1 MIEWSTVISLLV
13 FGLILVVAEIV
24 FVPGT
29 TLVGVIGFC
38 FLIVGVGLSFR
49 YFGGE
54 AGWITLGITSVACGG
69 LLYFSF
75 TTDAWKRFSLKSA
88 SNSKVNEGELDHLQV
103 GMEGKTVSALR
114 PMGKA
119 ELNNQTVEV
128 KTNGDYLDS
137 GSRVRI
143 IKILMNQII
152 VEPINSFTKPQ

>member
-1 MIEWSTVISLLV
+1 MVEWSTVISLLV

-54 AGWITLGITSVACGG
+54 VGWVTLGVTSVACGG

-88 SNSKVNEGELDHLQV
+88 INSKVNEGELDNLKV
-103 GMEGKTVSALR
+103 GMEGQTVSALR
-114 PMGKA
+114 PIGKA

-137 GSRVRI
+137 GSRIKI
-143 IKILMNQII
+143 IKIISNQII
-152 VEPINSFTKPQ
+152 VEPIN

>member
-1 MIEWSTVISLLV
+1 
-13 FGLILVVAEIV
+13 
-24 FVPGT
+24 VPGT

-88 SNSKVNEGELDHLQV
+88 INSKVNEGELDHLQV

>member
-1 MIEWSTVISLLV
+1 MVEWSTVISLLV

-38 FLIVGVGLSFR
+38 FLIVGVGLSFK

-54 AGWITLGITSVACGG
+54 IGWVTLGVTSVACGG

-75 TTDAWKRFSLKSA
+75 TTDAWKRFSLKS
-88 SNSKVNEGELDHLQV
+88 SSSGKLNEGELDNLVV
-103 GMEGKTVSALR
+103 GMEGQTVSALR
-114 PMGKA
+114 PIGKA

-137 GSRVRI
+137 GSRIRI
-143 IKILMNQII
+143 IKIISNQII
-152 VEPINSFTKPQ
+152 VEPIN